1 MYPIYA
7 LGAVIAAYL
16 FGSINFA
23 VIFSKIFI
31 KKDVRELGSGNA
43 GMTNVM
49 RAVGVLPGLLTFL
62 FDALKGFAGCTVGK
76 FIFQWIF
83 EQTQNPVFL
92 EQYGVYICGLACMLG
107 HVFPIFFKFKG
118 GKGVAISVGI
128 FSVCCPIAIIIGLV
142 VFAILLS
149 TVKIMSIS
157 SLSATVVVVLG
168 TIIYNIIN
176 PVGIVIPQ
184 IIFTLAMGF
193 IVFIKHKENIGR
205 LIRGEERKFTVKK
218 G

>member
-1 MYPIYA
+1 MYPLCA

-16 FGSINFA
+16 LGSINFA

-49 RAVGVLPGLLTFL
+49 RAVGVLPGILTFL
-62 FDALKGFAGCTVGK
+62 FDALKGFAGCMVGK
-76 FIFQWIF
+76 LIFDYIF
-83 EQTQNPVFL
+83 EQTANPIYLV
-92 EQYGVYICGLACMLG
+92 QYGVYACGLACMIG

-128 FSVCCPIAIIIGLV
+128 FSVCCPIAIILGLII
-142 VFAILLS
+142 FGILLA

-157 SLSATVVVVLG
+157 SLTATVVVV
-168 TIIYNIIN
+168 TTTVVYNLIK
-176 PVGIVIPQ
+176 PTGIVVPQ
-184 IIFTLAMGF
+184 IIFALIMGF

-205 LIRGEERKFTVKK
+205 LIRGEEKKFTVKK

>member
-1 MYPIYA
+1 MYLLYA
-7 LGAVIAAYL
+7 LGAVVTAYL
-16 FGSINFA
+16 LGSINFA

-49 RAVGVLPGLLTFL
+49 RAVGILPGLLTFI
-62 FDALKGFAGCTVGK
+62 FDALKGFAGCMVGK
-76 FIFQWIF
+76 LIFDYIF
-83 EQTQNPVFL
+83 EQTANPIYLV
-92 EQYGVYICGLACMLG
+92 QYGVYACGLACMLG

-128 FSVCCPIAIIIGLV
+128 FSVCCPIAIILGLV
-142 VFAILLS
+142 IFGILLS
-149 TVKIMSIS
+149 TVRIMSIS
-157 SLSATVVVVLG
+157 SLTATVVVVV
-168 TIIYNIIN
+168 TTVVYNLIK
-176 PVGIVIPQ
+176 PEGVVAPQ
-184 IIFTLAMGF
+184 IVFALTMGF

-205 LIRGEERKFTVKK
+205 LIRGEEKKFTVKK